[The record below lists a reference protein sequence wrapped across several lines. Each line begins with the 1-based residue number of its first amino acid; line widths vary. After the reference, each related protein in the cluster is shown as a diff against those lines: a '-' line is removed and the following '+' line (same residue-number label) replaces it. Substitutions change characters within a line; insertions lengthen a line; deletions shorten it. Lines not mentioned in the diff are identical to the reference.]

1 MDDIPEFT
9 GFPKETLQFYED
21 LKENNFRE
29 WFKERK
35 DHYEEYVLKPAQ
47 AFVVAF
53 GKKLKT
59 ISDGFTYDTRTNGR
73 GSIMRIY
80 RDIRFSPDKTP
91 YNTRLR
97 FRFGEGT
104 REKGLYPGFFIGMDE
119 TGGHLL
125 GGIHKFVKPT
135 LDRFRKAV
143 ADDTSGSMLA
153 KIVEEINEQSGYKI
167 GGKHYKRVPRGHD
180 ADHPRA
186 DLLKH
191 DSLYVSS
198 PDIPVSILKKPDLVD
213 VCYQHA
219 LIITPI
225 HNWLNQLNR

>member
-1 MDDIPEFT
+1 MDEIPKFT
-9 GFPKETLQFYED
+9 GFPNETLQFYAD

-29 WFKERK
+29 WFNERK
-35 DHYEEYVLKPAQ
+35 DYYQEYVLKPAQ

-53 GKKLKT
+53 GEKLKT

-73 GSIMRIY
+73 GTIMRIY
-80 RDIRFSPDKTP
+80 RDIRFSKDKTP

-104 REKGLYPGFFIGMDE
+104 REKGLHPGFFIGMDE

-125 GGIHKFVKPT
+125 GGIHQFAKPT
-135 LDRFRKAV
+135 LDGYRKAV
-143 ADDTSGSMLA
+143 DDEISGSMLV
-153 KIVEEINEQSGYKI
+153 KIVENIRNQRGYKI
-167 GGKHYKRVPRGHD
+167 GGKQYKRVPRGYD

-191 DSLYVSS
+191 ASLYVSS
-198 PDIPVSILKKPDLVD
+198 PEFPVSVLKKPELVD
-213 VCYQHA
+213 VCYEHA
-219 LIITPI
+219 LKMAPV
-225 HNWLNQLNR
+225 HNWLNQLSR